1 MSFVDS
7 AESWLA
13 AHGEDLIT
21 WRRHIHR
28 YPELGRQEYA
38 TTQFVAERLADAGL
52 NPKVL
57 PGGTGLT
64 CDIGPDQEP
73 RVALRADMD
82 ALPMA
87 ERTGAP
93 YASTMP
99 NVAHACG
106 HDAHTAILLGTALAL
121 ASVPELPVGV
131 RLVFQAAEELM
142 PGGAIDAI
150 AAGVLAGVSRIFAL
164 HCDPRLE
171 VGRVA
176 VRQGPITSA
185 ADSMEIHLYSPG
197 GHTSRPHLTA
207 DLVYGL
213 GTLITGLPGVLSRR
227 IDPRNSTVL
236 VWGAVNA
243 GVAANAIPQT
253 GVLSGTVRTAS
264 RQTWVSLEEIIR
276 GAVTGLLSPLAI
288 EHTLRY
294 HRGVPPVVN
303 EEVSTHMLTHA
314 IEAVGPDAL
323 ADTRQSGGGEDFS
336 WYLEEVPGAMARLGV
351 WSGDGPQL
359 DLHQPTFDIDEKALE
374 IGVRV
379 MVNIVAQAA
388 ENRVRG

>member
-1 MSFVDS
+1 MSLAEI

-13 AHGEDLIT
+13 AHADDVVE

-28 YPELGRQEYA
+28 HPELGRQEYA

-57 PGGTGLT
+57 PGGTGLV
-64 CDIGPDQEP
+64 CDLGPEGEP
-73 RVALRADMD
+73 RIALRADMD

-87 ERTGAP
+87 ERTDAP
-93 YASTMP
+93 YASHMP

-106 HDAHTAILLGTALAL
+106 HDAHTAILLGTALVL

-131 RLVFQAAEELM
+131 RLIFQAAEELM

-150 AAGVLAGVSRIFAL
+150 AAGAITGVSRIFAV
-164 HCDPRLE
+164 HCDPHLA

-185 ADSMEIHLYSPG
+185 ADQIEITLYSPG

-243 GVAANAIPQT
+243 GVAANAIPQS

-264 RQTWVSLEEIIR
+264 RHTWVSLEKIIR
-276 GAVTGLLSPLAI
+276 EVVSGLLSPLAI

-294 HRGVPPVVN
+294 HRGVPRW
-303 EEVSTHMLTHA
+303 STRRSRRTSSPTPSRPSA
-314 IEAVGPDAL
+314 RRCWRI
-323 ADTRQSGGGEDFS
+323 
-336 WYLEEVPGAMARLGV
+336 PG
-351 WSGDGPQL
+351 
-359 DLHQPTFDIDEKALE
+359 
-374 IGVRV
+374 
-379 MVNIVAQAA
+379 
-388 ENRVRG
+388 NRVAVRISPGIWRRFPARWRDWASGRARGRSWTCISPRSTSTSERWRSGCA

>member
-1 MSFVDS
+1 MSLVDA

-13 AHGEDLIT
+13 AHYEDMIA

-28 YPELGRQEYA
+28 HPELGRQEYA

-64 CDIGPDQEP
+64 CDFGPEHQP
-73 RVALRADMD
+73 RIALRADMD

-87 ERTGAP
+87 ELTGAP
-93 YASTMP
+93 YASTVP
-99 NVAHACG
+99 NIAHACG
-106 HDAHTAILLGTALAL
+106 HDAHTAILLGTALTL

-131 RLVFQAAEELM
+131 RLIFQAAEELM

-150 AAGVLAGVSRIFAL
+150 AAGAITGVSRIFAL

-171 VGRVA
+171 VGKVA
-176 VRQGPITSA
+176 IRRGPITSA
-185 ADSMEIHLYSPG
+185 ADRIEITLYSPG
-197 GHTSRPHLTA
+197 GHTSRPHLTG

-264 RQTWVSLEEIIR
+264 RQTWVALEEIVR
-276 GAVTGLLSPLAI
+276 ETVDALLSPLAI
-288 EHTLRY
+288 EHTLQYR
-294 HRGVPPVVN
+294 RGVPPVVN
-303 EEVSTHMLTHA
+303 EDVSTQILTQA
-314 IEAVGPDAL
+314 IEAIGPDAL

-336 WYLEEVPGAMARLGV
+336 WYLEEIPGAMARLGV
-351 WSGDGPQL
+351 WPGEGPQL
-359 DLHQPTFDIDEKALE
+359 DLHQPTFDLDERALAT
-374 IGVRV
+374 GLRV
-379 MVNIVAQAA
+379 MVNIIEQSAA
-388 ENRVRG
+388 L

>member
-1 MSFVDS
+1 MSLLDT

-13 AHGEDLIT
+13 AHFDDMVE

-64 CDIGPDQEP
+64 CDFGPEDRP
-73 RVALRADMD
+73 RIALRADID
-82 ALPMA
+82 ALPMS

-106 HDAHTAILLGTALAL
+106 HDAHTSILLGAALAL
-121 ASVPELPVGV
+121 AAVPELPVGV
-131 RLVFQAAEELM
+131 RLIFQAAEELM

-150 AAGVLAGVSRIFAL
+150 AAGALGGVSRIFAL

-171 VGRVA
+171 VGKVA

-185 ADSMEIHLYSPG
+185 ADHVHITLHSPG

-213 GTLITGLPGVLSRR
+213 GTLITGVPGVLSRR
-227 IDPRNSTVL
+227 LDPRNGTVL

-243 GVAANAIPQT
+243 GQAANAIPQS
-253 GVLSGTVRTAS
+253 GALSGTVRTAS
-264 RQTWVSLEEIIR
+264 RHTWLELEAIIR
-276 GAVTGLLSPLAI
+276 EAVDALLAPLGI
-288 EHTLRY
+288 DHTMEYR
-294 HRGVPPVVN
+294 RGVPPVVN
-303 EEVSTHMLTHA
+303 EEVSTRILTHA

-336 WYLEEVPGAMARLGV
+336 WYLEEIPGAMARLGV
-351 WSGDGPQL
+351 WPGEGPQL
-359 DLHQPTFDIDEKALE
+359 DLHQPNFDLDERAL
-374 IGVRV
+374 GVGLRV
-379 MVNIVAQAA
+379 MVNIVEQSAA
-388 ENRVRG
+388 LG

>member
-1 MSFVDS
+1 MSLADA

-13 AHGEDLIT
+13 AHDEDLIA

-52 NPKVL
+52 NPKVM

-64 CDIGPDQEP
+64 CDIGPEDQP
-73 RVALRADMD
+73 RIALRADMD
-82 ALPMA
+82 ALPMT
-87 ERTGAP
+87 ELTGAP

-99 NVAHACG
+99 NIAHACG

-131 RLVFQAAEELM
+131 RLIFQAAEELM

-150 AAGVLAGVSRIFAL
+150 AAGAITGVSRIFAL

-171 VGRVA
+171 VGKVA
-176 VRQGPITSA
+176 IRQGPITSA
-185 ADSMEIHLYSPG
+185 ADHIHITLYSPG

-213 GTLITGLPGVLSRR
+213 GALITGVPGVLSRR
-227 IDPRNSTVL
+227 IDPRNGTVL

-264 RQTWVSLEEIIR
+264 RHTWVALEEIIR
-276 GAVTGLLSPLAI
+276 QAVDALLSPLAI
-288 EHTLRY
+288 EHTLQYR
-294 HRGVPPVVN
+294 RGVPPVVN
-303 EEVSTHMLTHA
+303 EDVSTRILTHA
-314 IEAVGPDAL
+314 IEAAGPDAL

-336 WYLEEVPGAMARLGV
+336 WYLEEIPGAMARLGV
-351 WSGDGPQL
+351 WPGEGPQL
-359 DLHQPTFDIDEKALE
+359 DLHQPTFDLDERALA
-374 IGVRV
+374 IGLRV
-379 MVNIVAQAA
+379 MVNIIDQSAVF
-388 ENRVRG
+388 ELS

>member
-1 MSFVDS
+1 MSLLGT

-13 AHGEDLIT
+13 AHYDDMVE

-38 TTQFVAERLADAGL
+38 TTQFVAERLAEAGL

-64 CDIGPDQEP
+64 CDFGPEHEP
-73 RVALRADMD
+73 RIALRADMD

-106 HDAHTAILLGTALAL
+106 HDAHTAILLGTAQAL
-121 ASVPELPVGV
+121 AAVPELPVGV
-131 RLVFQAAEELM
+131 RLIFQAAEELM

-150 AAGVLAGVSRIFAL
+150 AAGALAGVSRIFAL

-171 VGRVA
+171 VGKVA

-185 ADSMEIHLYSPG
+185 ADHIHITLYSPG
-197 GHTSRPHLTA
+197 GHTSRPHLTS

-213 GTLITGLPGVLSRR
+213 GTLITGVPGILSRR
-227 IDPRNSTVL
+227 LDPRNGTVL

-243 GVAANAIPQT
+243 GVAANAIPQN
-253 GVLSGTVRTAS
+253 GQLSGTVRTAS
-264 RQTWVSLEEIIR
+264 RHTWLELEDIIR
-276 GAVTGLLSPLAI
+276 QATEALLAPLGI
-288 EHTLRY
+288 EHTMQYR
-294 HRGVPPVVN
+294 RGVPPVVN
-303 EEVSTHMLTHA
+303 EEVSTRILTHA

-336 WYLEEVPGAMARLGV
+336 WYLEEIPGAMARLGV
-351 WSGDGPQL
+351 WPGEGPQL
-359 DLHQPTFDIDEKALE
+359 DLHQPNFDLDERAL
-374 IGVRV
+374 GVGLRV
-379 MVNIVAQAA
+379 MVNIIEQSAAVAT
-388 ENRVRG
+388 

>member
-1 MSFVDS
+1 MSLIDT

-13 AHGEDLIT
+13 AHYDDLIE

-64 CDIGPDQEP
+64 CDFGPEDRP
-73 RVALRADMD
+73 RIALRADMD

-93 YASTMP
+93 YASTMAG
-99 NVAHACG
+99 VAHACG
-106 HDAHTAILLGTALAL
+106 HDAHTAVLLGTALAL
-121 ASVPELPVGV
+121 TSVPELPVGV
-131 RLVFQAAEELM
+131 RLIFQAAEELM

-150 AAGVLAGVSRIFAL
+150 AAGALIGVSRIFAL

-171 VGRVA
+171 VGKVA

-185 ADSMEIHLYSPG
+185 ADHVRIALYSPG

-213 GTLITGLPGVLSRR
+213 GTLITGVPGVLSRR
-227 IDPRNSTVL
+227 LDPRNGTVL

-243 GVAANAIPQT
+243 GNAANAIPQS
-253 GVLSGTVRTAS
+253 GELAGTVRTAS
-264 RQTWVSLEEIIR
+264 RHTWLELEEIIR
-276 GAVTGLLSPLAI
+276 QAVDALLAPLGI
-288 EHTLRY
+288 EHTMEYR
-294 HRGVPPVVN
+294 RGVPPVVN
-303 EEVSTHMLTHA
+303 EEISTRILTHA

-336 WYLEEVPGAMARLGV
+336 WYLEEIPGAMARLGV
-351 WSGDGPQL
+351 WSGEGPQL
-359 DLHQPTFDIDEKALE
+359 DLHQPTFDLDERALG
-374 IGVRV
+374 IGLRV
-379 MVNIVAQAA
+379 MVNIVEQSAMFADP
-388 ENRVRG
+388 

>member
-1 MSFVDS
+1 MSLVDS

-13 AHGEDLIT
+13 ANHDDLVE

-38 TTQFVAERLADAGL
+38 TTQFVAERLADVGL
-52 NPKVL
+52 NPKIL

-64 CDIGPDQEP
+64 CDFGPENEP
-73 RVALRADMD
+73 RIALRADMD

-106 HDAHTAILLGTALAL
+106 HDAHAAILLGAAQAL
-121 ASVPELPVGV
+121 ASVPELPIGV
-131 RLVFQAAEELM
+131 RLIFQAAEELM
-142 PGGAIDAI
+142 PGGALDAI
-150 AAGVLAGVSRIFAL
+150 AAGALAGVSRIFAL
-164 HCDPRLE
+164 HCDPRLA

-176 VRQGPITSA
+176 VKLGPITSA
-185 ADSMEIHLYSPG
+185 ADRLEIALYSPG

-207 DLVYGL
+207 DLVYGI
-213 GTLITGLPGVLSRR
+213 GTLITGVPGVLSRR
-227 IDPRNSTVL
+227 LDPRKGTVL

-253 GVLSGTVRTAS
+253 GVLAGTVRTAS
-264 RQTWVSLEEIIR
+264 RETWQSLEGVIR
-276 GAVTGLLSPLAI
+276 EAVSALLSPLGI
-288 EHTLRY
+288 EHTLQY

-303 EEVSTHMLTHA
+303 EEVSTRILMHA
-314 IEAVGPDAL
+314 IEAVGPEVL
-323 ADTRQSGGGEDFS
+323 SDTRQSGGGEDFS
-336 WYLEEVPGAMARLGV
+336 WYLEKVPGAMARLGV
-351 WSGDGPQL
+351 WSGHGPQL
-359 DLHQPTFDIDEKALE
+359 DLHQPTFDLDERALA

-379 MVNIVAQAA
+379 MVNIVEQAA
-388 ENRVRG
+388 VF

>member
-1 MSFVDS
+1 MSLVDS

-13 AHGEDLIT
+13 AHHDDLVG

-38 TTQFVAERLADAGL
+38 TTQLVAERLADAGL

-64 CDIGPDQEP
+64 CDFGPDHEP
-73 RVALRADMD
+73 RIALRADMD

-93 YASTMP
+93 YTSTMP

-121 ASVPELPVGV
+121 ASVAELPVGV
-131 RLVFQAAEELM
+131 RLIFQAAEELM

-150 AAGVLAGVSRIFAL
+150 AAGALTGVSRIFAL

-171 VGRVA
+171 VGKVA

-185 ADSMEIHLYSPG
+185 ADQIEITLYSPG

-227 IDPRNSTVL
+227 IDPRNGTVL

-243 GVAANAIPQT
+243 GVAPNAIPQS
-253 GVLSGTVRTAS
+253 GVLAGTVRTAS
-264 RQTWVSLEEIIR
+264 RQTWVALEGFIR
-276 GAVTGLLSPLAI
+276 EAVAGLLSPLAI
-288 EHTLRY
+288 EHTLQYR
-294 HRGVPPVVN
+294 RGVPPVVN
-303 EEVSTHMLTHA
+303 EDVSTRILMYA
-314 IEAVGPDAL
+314 IEAVGPDVL

-336 WYLEEVPGAMARLGV
+336 WYLEEIPGAMARLGV
-351 WSGDGPQL
+351 WSGEGPQL
-359 DLHQPTFDIDEKALE
+359 DLHQPTFDLDERALAV
-374 IGVRV
+374 GLRV
-379 MVNIVAQAA
+379 MVNIIEQSAVF
-388 ENRVRG
+388 ELG

>member
-1 MSFVDS
+1 MSMVDT

-13 AHGEDLIT
+13 AHYDDMVE

-64 CDIGPDQEP
+64 CDFGPQHEP
-73 RVALRADMD
+73 RIALRADMD

-99 NVAHACG
+99 GVAHACG
-106 HDAHTAILLGTALAL
+106 HDAHTAILLATALAL

-131 RLVFQAAEELM
+131 RLIFQAAEELM

-150 AAGVLAGVSRIFAL
+150 AAGALAGVSRIFAL

-171 VGRVA
+171 VGKVA

-185 ADSMEIHLYSPG
+185 ADHIHITLYSPG

-213 GTLITGLPGVLSRR
+213 GTLITGVPGVLSRR
-227 IDPRNSTVL
+227 LDPRNGTVL

-243 GVAANAIPQT
+243 GQAANAIPQ
-253 GVLSGTVRTAS
+253 GGELSGTVRTAS
-264 RQTWVSLEEIIR
+264 RHTWLELEDIIR
-276 GAVTGLLSPLAI
+276 QAVDSLLAPLGI
-288 EHTLRY
+288 EHTMEYR
-294 HRGVPPVVN
+294 RGVPPVVN
-303 EEVSTHMLTHA
+303 EEVSTRILTRA
-314 IEAVGPDAL
+314 IEAVGPEAL

-336 WYLEEVPGAMARLGV
+336 WYLEQIPGAMARLGV
-351 WSGDGPQL
+351 WSGEGRQL
-359 DLHQPTFDIDEKALE
+359 DLHQPNFDLDERAL
-374 IGVRV
+374 GVGLRV
-379 MVNIVAQAA
+379 MVNIVEQSACSEA
-388 ENRVRG
+388 

>member
-1 MSFVDS
+1 MSPADT

-13 AHGEDLIT
+13 AHYDDLVG

-28 YPELGRQEYA
+28 YPELGRQEYT

-64 CDIGPDQEP
+64 CDFGPDQEP
-73 RVALRADMD
+73 RIALRADMD

-87 ERTGAP
+87 ERTGAS

-121 ASVPELPVGV
+121 ATVPELPIGL
-131 RLVFQAAEELM
+131 RLIFQPAEELM

-150 AAGVLAGVSRIFAL
+150 AAGVLSGVSRIFAL
-164 HCDPRLE
+164 HCDPRLA
-171 VGRVA
+171 VGKIA
-176 VRQGPITSA
+176 VKAGPITSA
-185 ADSMEIHLYSPG
+185 ADMIEITLHSPG

-227 IDPRNSTVL
+227 IDPRNSTVM

-253 GVLSGTVRTAS
+253 GVLAGTIRTAS
-264 RQTWVSLEEIIR
+264 RETWLGLEDIVRQTV
-276 GAVTGLLSPLAI
+276 AALLSPLDI
-288 EHTLRY
+288 EHSLQY
-294 HRGVPPVVN
+294 NRGVPPVVN
-303 EEVSTHMLTHA
+303 EEISARIIAHA
-314 IEAVGPDAL
+314 IEAVGPDVL
-323 ADTRQSGGGEDFS
+323 ADTKQSGGGEDFS

-359 DLHQPTFDIDEKALE
+359 DLHQPTFDLDERALA
-374 IGVRV
+374 IGVRL
-379 MVNIVAQAA
+379 MVNIVEQSAII
-388 ENRVRG
+388 

>member
-1 MSFVDS
+1 MSLADA
-7 AESWLA
+7 AERWLA
-13 AHGEDLIT
+13 DHSEDLIS

-64 CDIGPDQEP
+64 CDLGPEDQP
-73 RVALRADMD
+73 RIALRADMD

-87 ERTGAP
+87 ELTGAP
-93 YASTMP
+93 YSSTIP
-99 NVAHACG
+99 NIAHACG
-106 HDAHTAILLGTALAL
+106 HDAHTAILLGTALTL

-142 PGGAIDAI
+142 PGGSIDAI
-150 AAGVLAGVSRIFAL
+150 AAGAIIGVSRIFAL
-164 HCDPRLE
+164 HCDPRLK
-171 VGRVA
+171 VGKVA
-176 VRQGPITSA
+176 VRLGPITSA
-185 ADSMEIHLYSPG
+185 ADRIEITLRSPG
-197 GHTSRPHLTA
+197 GHTSRPHLTG

-227 IDPRNSTVL
+227 VDPRNGTVL

-264 RQTWVSLEEIIR
+264 RQTWLALEEIVR
-276 GAVTGLLSPLAI
+276 QTVEALLSPLAI
-288 EHTLRY
+288 EHTLLYR
-294 HRGVPPVVN
+294 RGVPPVVN
-303 EEVSTHMLTHA
+303 EDVSTRILSHA
-314 IEAVGPDAL
+314 IEAIDPDAL
-323 ADTRQSGGGEDFS
+323 ADTRQSSGGEDFS
-336 WYLEEVPGAMARLGV
+336 WYLEEIPGAMARLGV
-351 WSGDGPQL
+351 WPGEGPQL
-359 DLHQPTFDIDEKALE
+359 DLHQPTFDLDERALA
-374 IGVRV
+374 IGLRV
-379 MVNIVAQAA
+379 MVNIIEQSAA
-388 ENRVRG
+388 S

>member
-1 MSFVDS
+1 MSLAGA

-13 AHGEDLIT
+13 AHDEDLIA
-21 WRRHIHR
+21 WRRRIHR

-52 NPKVL
+52 NPKVM

-64 CDIGPDQEP
+64 CDIGPEDQP
-73 RVALRADMD
+73 RIALRADMD
-82 ALPMA
+82 ALPMT
-87 ERTGAP
+87 ELTGAP

-99 NVAHACG
+99 NIAHACG

-121 ASVPELPVGV
+121 ASVPALPVGV
-131 RLVFQAAEELM
+131 RLIFQAAEELM

-150 AAGVLAGVSRIFAL
+150 AAGAITGVSRIFAL

-171 VGRVA
+171 VGKVA
-176 VRQGPITSA
+176 IRQGPITSA
-185 ADSMEIHLYSPG
+185 ADHIHITLYSPG

-213 GTLITGLPGVLSRR
+213 GALITGVPGVLSRR
-227 IDPRNSTVL
+227 IDPRNGTVL

-264 RQTWVSLEEIIR
+264 RHTWVALEEIIR
-276 GAVTGLLSPLAI
+276 QAVDALLSPLAI
-288 EHTLRY
+288 EHTLQYR
-294 HRGVPPVVN
+294 RGVPPVVN
-303 EEVSTHMLTHA
+303 EDVSTRILTHA
-314 IEAVGPDAL
+314 IEAAGPDAL

-336 WYLEEVPGAMARLGV
+336 WYLEEIPGAMARLGV
-351 WSGDGPQL
+351 WPGEGPQL
-359 DLHQPTFDIDEKALE
+359 DLHQPTFDLDERALA
-374 IGVRV
+374 IGLRV
-379 MVNIVAQAA
+379 MVNIVDQSAVF
-388 ENRVRG
+388 ELS

>member
-1 MSFVDS
+1 MSLVDS

-13 AHGEDLIT
+13 AHYDDLVD
-21 WRRHIHR
+21 WRRHFHS
-28 YPELGRQEYA
+28 YPELSRQEFA

-52 NPKVL
+52 NPKML

-64 CDIGPDQEP
+64 CDLGPEIRP
-73 RVALRADMD
+73 RIALRADMD

-93 YASTMP
+93 YASRVP

-131 RLVFQAAEELM
+131 RFIFQPAEELM

-164 HCDPRLE
+164 HCDPRLA

-176 VRQGPITSA
+176 VTAGPITSA
-185 ADSMEIHLYSPG
+185 ADSIEITLNSPG

-227 IDPRNSTVL
+227 IDPRNSTVM

-243 GVAANAIPQT
+243 GVAANAIPQS
-253 GVLSGTVRTAS
+253 GVLAGTVRTAS
-264 RQTWVSLEEIIR
+264 RETWLTLEEIVDETVS
-276 GAVTGLLSPLAI
+276 ALLSPLGI
-288 EHTLRY
+288 EHSLQYR
-294 HRGVPPVVN
+294 RGVPPVVN
-303 EEVSTHMLTHA
+303 EEISTRIITHA
-314 IEAVGPDAL
+314 IEAVGPDVL

-351 WSGDGPQL
+351 WSGRGPQL
-359 DLHQPTFDIDEKALE
+359 DLHQPTFDLDERALA
-374 IGVRV
+374 IGLRV
-379 MVNIVAQAA
+379 LVNIVEQAA
-388 ENRVRG
+388 AF

>member
-1 MSFVDS
+1 MSLTDS

-13 AHGEDLIT
+13 AHYDELVG

-57 PGGTGLT
+57 PGGTGLI
-64 CDIGPDQEP
+64 CDFGPEHEP

-93 YASTMP
+93 YESTMP

-106 HDAHTAILLGTALAL
+106 HDAHTAILLGTALSL

-131 RLVFQAAEELM
+131 RLIFQAAEELM

-150 AAGVLAGVSRIFAL
+150 AAGAITGVSRIFAL

-171 VGRVA
+171 VGKVA

-185 ADSMEIHLYSPG
+185 ADQIEITLNSPG

-227 IDPRNSTVL
+227 IDPRNNTVL

-243 GVAANAIPQT
+243 GVAPNAIPQT
-253 GVLSGTVRTAS
+253 GVLAGTVRTAS
-264 RQTWVSLEEIIR
+264 RHTWVDLEAMIR
-276 GAVTGLLSPLAI
+276 EVVAGLLAPLTI
-288 EHTLRY
+288 EHTLQYR
-294 HRGVPPVVN
+294 RGVPPVVN
-303 EEVSTHMLTHA
+303 EEVSTHILTHA

-336 WYLEEVPGAMARLGV
+336 WYLEEIPGAMARLGV
-351 WSGDGPQL
+351 WSGEGPQL
-359 DLHQPTFDIDEKALE
+359 DLHQPTFDLDERALGV
-374 IGVRV
+374 GVRV
-379 MVNIVAQAA
+379 LCNIIEQSALF
-388 ENRVRG
+388 

>member
-1 MSFVDS
+1 MSLVDA

-13 AHGEDLIT
+13 AHYEDMIA

-28 YPELGRQEYA
+28 HPELGRQEYA

-64 CDIGPDQEP
+64 CDFGPEHQP
-73 RVALRADMD
+73 RIALRADMD

-87 ERTGAP
+87 ELTGAP
-93 YASTMP
+93 YASTVP
-99 NVAHACG
+99 NIAHACG
-106 HDAHTAILLGTALAL
+106 HDAHTAILLGTALTL

-150 AAGVLAGVSRIFAL
+150 AAGAITGVSRIFAL

-171 VGRVA
+171 VGKVA
-176 VRQGPITSA
+176 IRRGPITSA
-185 ADSMEIHLYSPG
+185 ADRIEITLYSPG
-197 GHTSRPHLTA
+197 GHTSRPHLTG

-264 RQTWVSLEEIIR
+264 RQTWVALEEIVR
-276 GAVTGLLSPLAI
+276 ETVDALLSPLAI
-288 EHTLRY
+288 EHTLQYR
-294 HRGVPPVVN
+294 RGVPPVVN
-303 EEVSTHMLTHA
+303 EDVSTQILTQA
-314 IEAVGPDAL
+314 IEAIGPDAL

-336 WYLEEVPGAMARLGV
+336 WYLEEIPGAMARLGV
-351 WSGDGPQL
+351 WPGEGPQL
-359 DLHQPTFDIDEKALE
+359 DLHQPTFDLDERALAT
-374 IGVRV
+374 GLRV
-379 MVNIVAQAA
+379 MVNIIEQSAA
-388 ENRVRG
+388 L

>member
-1 MSFVDS
+1 MNLADT
-7 AESWLA
+7 ADWWLA
-13 AHGEDLIT
+13 DHHEDLIT

-57 PGGTGLT
+57 PGGTGLI
-64 CDIGPDQEP
+64 CDLGPEHQP
-73 RVALRADMD
+73 RIALRADMD

-87 ERTGAP
+87 ELTGAP
-93 YASTMP
+93 YSSTMP
-99 NVAHACG
+99 NIAHACG
-106 HDAHTAILLGTALAL
+106 HDAHTAILLGTALTL

-131 RLVFQAAEELM
+131 RLIFQAAEELM

-150 AAGVLAGVSRIFAL
+150 AAGAITGVSRIYAL

-171 VGRVA
+171 VGTVA
-176 VRQGPITSA
+176 IRRGPITSA
-185 ADSMEIHLYSPG
+185 ADRIEITLNSPG
-197 GHTSRPHLTA
+197 GHTSRPHLTG

-227 IDPRNSTVL
+227 IDPRNATVL

-264 RQTWVSLEEIIR
+264 RQTWVALEEIVR
-276 GAVTGLLSPLAI
+276 ETVDALLSPLAI
-288 EHTLRY
+288 EHTLLYR
-294 HRGVPPVVN
+294 RGVPPVVN
-303 EEVSTHMLTHA
+303 EDVSTQILTQA
-314 IEAVGPDAL
+314 IEAIGPDAL

-336 WYLEEVPGAMARLGV
+336 WYLEEIPGAMARLGV
-351 WSGDGPQL
+351 WSGEGAQV
-359 DLHQPTFDIDEKALE
+359 DLHQPTFDLDERALA
-374 IGVRV
+374 IGLRV
-379 MVNIVAQAA
+379 MVNIIEQSAA
-388 ENRVRG
+388 R

>member
-1 MSFVDS
+1 MPRGVSLLDS

-13 AHGEDLIT
+13 AHHDELVE

-28 YPELGRQEYA
+28 YPELSRQEYA
-38 TTQFVAERLADAGL
+38 TTQFVAERLADVGL

-57 PGGTGLT
+57 SGGTGLM
-64 CDIGPDQEP
+64 CDFGPEQQP
-73 RVALRADMD
+73 RIALRADMD
-82 ALPMA
+82 ALPLA

-106 HDAHTAILLGTALAL
+106 HDAHTAILLGAAQAL
-121 ASVPELPVGV
+121 ASVPELPLAV
-131 RLVFQAAEELM
+131 RLVFQPAEELM
-142 PGGAIDAI
+142 PGGAIDMI
-150 AAGVLAGVSRIFAL
+150 AAGAVVGITRIFAL
-164 HCDPRLE
+164 HCDPHLA
-171 VGRVA
+171 VGKVA

-185 ADSMEIHLYSPG
+185 ADSIEITLHSPG

-264 RQTWVSLEEIIR
+264 RQTWIELEDIIR
-276 GAVTGLLSPLAI
+276 DAVSALLLPLGV
-288 EHTLRY
+288 EHTLQY

-303 EEVSTHMLTHA
+303 EEISTRILTHA
-314 IEAVGPDAL
+314 IDAMGPDVL

-336 WYLEEVPGAMARLGV
+336 WYLEEVPGALARLGV
-351 WSGDGPQL
+351 WSGEGPPL
-359 DLHQPTFDIDEKALE
+359 DLHQPTFDLDERALAV
-374 IGVRV
+374 GVRL
-379 MVNIVAQAA
+379 MVSSVEQAA
-388 ENRVRG
+388 AF

>member
-1 MSFVDS
+1 MSLADA

-13 AHGEDLIT
+13 AHHDDLVG

-64 CDIGPDQEP
+64 CDFGPQHQP
-73 RVALRADMD
+73 RIALRADMD

-106 HDAHTAILLGTALAL
+106 HDAHTAILLGAALAL

-131 RLVFQAAEELM
+131 RLIFQAAEELM

-150 AAGVLAGVSRIFAL
+150 AAGALAGVSRIFAL

-171 VGRVA
+171 VGKVA

-185 ADSMEIHLYSPG
+185 ADSIEITLYSPG

-213 GTLITGLPGVLSRR
+213 GTLVTGLPGVLSRR

-243 GVAANAIPQT
+243 GMAANAIPQT

-264 RQTWVSLEEIIR
+264 RQTWVDLEELVRQAIS
-276 GAVTGLLSPLAI
+276 ALLLPLAI
-288 EHTLRY
+288 EHTLQYR
-294 HRGVPPVVN
+294 RGCRQWSTRKSRHAFSPTLLRLLAQVCWPIPGSPAVVRTSPGIWRRFPARWLDWACGPVTDCSWTCISRR
-303 EEVSTHMLTHA
+303 STSTS
-314 IEAVGPDAL
+314 EPW
-323 ADTRQSGGGEDFS
+323 RSGCG
-336 WYLEEVPGAMARLGV
+336 
-351 WSGDGPQL
+351 
-359 DLHQPTFDIDEKALE
+359 
-374 IGVRV
+374 
-379 MVNIVAQAA
+379 
-388 ENRVRG
+388 

>member
-1 MSFVDS
+1 MSLAAHAD
-7 AESWLA
+7 AWLA
-13 AHGEDLIT
+13 AHYEDLVD

-64 CDIGPDQEP
+64 CDFGPDDEP

-106 HDAHTAILLGTALAL
+106 HDAHTAILLGTALTL

-131 RLVFQAAEELM
+131 RLIFQAAEELM

-150 AAGVLAGVSRIFAL
+150 AAGALTGVSRIFAM

-171 VGRVA
+171 VGKVA

-185 ADSMEIHLYSPG
+185 ADQLEITLYSPG

-243 GVAANAIPQT
+243 GVAPNAIPQT
-253 GVLSGTVRTAS
+253 GVLAGTVRTAS
-264 RQTWVSLEEIIR
+264 RQTWISLEEIIR
-276 GAVTGLLSPLAI
+276 GSVTGLLSPLEI
-288 EHTLRY
+288 EHTLQYR
-294 HRGVPPVVN
+294 RGVPPVVN
-303 EEVSTHMLTHA
+303 EEISTHILTHA
-314 IEAVGPDAL
+314 IEAVSPDAL

-336 WYLEEVPGAMARLGV
+336 WYLEEIPGAMARLGV
-351 WSGDGPQL
+351 WSGQGQQL
-359 DLHQPTFDIDEKALE
+359 DLHQPTFDLDERALAV
-374 IGVRV
+374 GLRV
-379 MVNIVAQAA
+379 MVNVIEQSAHAA
-388 ENRVRG
+388 HQS